1 MRGSSPRAATRVH
14 RVATRAGAAVTAARA
29 GTQRPPDPSSSPDFT
44 ADDFPVE
51 PGLQC
56 DIVMKGGITSGVVYP
71 LAVCELA
78 TTFRL
83 RSVGGASAGA
93 IAAAAAVA
101 AELGRR
107 STLPV
112 PTTATTATTATASTT
127 ATTPTGSTAPPAPT
141 RVQAVAASV
150 RGPGPGA
157 DALPPGFLGLAR
169 FPALLTQTQ
178 SDGRSLLFHLFRPQP
193 QARRLF
199 GLLSAVL
206 EQKTAMPAEPSRL
219 RQLRAVV
226 AVVAHAATKAP
237 IRSLLGV
244 LLGLALVVLGVIGL
258 TLRPDTAGPVVIA
271 ALVLAVVVGLVACV
285 VGLALALLSG
295 VLADLGR
302 LPSVGFGMSS
312 GRGADDTAL
321 ALTPWLYRRL
331 QELAGRPY
339 ERPLTFGDL
348 RPDELELKMM
358 TTNLSRAQPMP
369 MPWNDDVYFF
379 EPAEF
384 EALFGPVVVR
394 AMVEHPP
401 PLPSGP
407 VAALTREVL
416 LRHAGSKRPFPRAD
430 DLPIIVATRM
440 SLSFPLLISAIPLY
454 AVDNESNAT
463 VAYHEALRARRKERP
478 DATAAELSEAVA
490 ERPVFDVNWF
500 SDGGLTAN
508 LPVQFFDSVLP
519 TRPTF
524 AIDLAPFSDDH
535 PRSPDE
541 RDNSYLPSV
550 NQGGG
555 HRRTA
560 RWAPKPLSALFS
572 FGLSLVETARTW
584 VDQASLTMPGYRD
597 RVVTVYQDG
606 AEGGINLAM
615 PPELV
620 TALSQRGR
628 FAAARLVDR
637 FGPGEPGWANHR
649 WIRYRTSTAAL
660 SDWLAAFTK
669 GYTNQQP
676 PFYDALL
683 SDPDSQPCYRVSGD
697 KLDAIRARTR
707 GLQAEVVGWAADPAD
722 AFTANRPQQP
732 PVLRLVPPPDGGS

>member
-1 MRGSSPRAATRVH
+1 MVVPAEERPSRAPV
-14 RVATRAGAAVTAARA
+14 
-29 GTQRPPDPSSSPDFT
+29 RPSGSPDFV
-44 ADDFPVE
+44 AADFPGD
-51 PGLQC
+51 PALHC

-78 TTFRL
+78 TTYRL

-101 AELGRR
+101 AEMGRR
-107 STLPV
+107 SVLPHPRPPTTGPGTTTPGEPIVATAPSPV
-112 PTTATTATTATASTT
+112 PAE
-127 ATTPTGSTAPPAPT
+127 
-141 RVQAVAASV
+141 
-150 RGPGPGA
+150 PGA
-157 DALPPGFLGLAR
+157 LPRGFLGLAQ
-169 FPALLTQTQ
+169 FPKLLAESQP
-178 SDGRSLLFHLFRPQP
+178 DGRSLLFHLFRPQP
-193 QARRLF
+193 GAERLF

-206 EQKTAMPAEPSRL
+206 EQKTELPDKPSRVQ
-219 RQLRAVV
+219 QLRAVL
-226 AVVAHAATKAP
+226 AVVAHATAKAP

-244 LLGLALVVLGVIGL
+244 LLGLTLLVVAILGLVRLPSGSS
-258 TLRPDTAGPVVIA
+258 T
-271 ALVLAVVVGLVACV
+271 VLAVALALAIAVGALATTVGLVI
-285 VGLALALLSG
+285 ALLSG

-302 LPSVGFGMSS
+302 LPSMGFGMSS
-312 GRGADDTAL
+312 GRGTDDSQL

-331 QELAGRPY
+331 QDLAGRSY
-339 ERPLTFGDL
+339 DRPLTFGDL
-348 RPDELELKMM
+348 QADELKLQMM
-358 TTNLSRAQPMP
+358 TTNLSRAQPMA
-369 MPWNDDVYFF
+369 MPWNDDIYFF

-384 EALFGPVVVR
+384 EKLFGEVVVR
-394 AMVEHPP
+394 AMIDHPP
-401 PLPSGP
+401 PLPSGR
-407 VAALTREVL
+407 VGRRIREVL
-416 LRHAGSKRPFPRAD
+416 LVHAGTKRPFPRAA
-430 DLPIIVATRM
+430 DLPLIVATRM
-440 SLSFPLLISAIPLY
+440 SLSFPLLIAAVPLY
-454 AVDNESNAT
+454 ALDYTGANLEYVKAVREWRQQ
-463 VAYHEALRARRKERP
+463 HP
-478 DATAAELSEAVA
+478 DADLAEHAAGVT

-519 TRPTF
+519 SRPTF

-541 RDNSYLPSV
+541 RDNSYLPLV

-637 FGPGEPGWANHR
+637 FGPGGGGWPNHR
-649 WIRYRTSTAAL
+649 WVRYRTSTAAL
-660 SDWLAAFTK
+660 SDWLAAFER
-669 GYTNQQP
+669 GYTVQP

-683 SDPDSQPCYRVSGD
+683 DDPDEQPSYRVSGE
-697 KLDAIRARTR
+697 KLAAVRKRTE
-707 GLQAEVVGWAADPAD
+707 GLRTEIADWATDPDD

-732 PVLRLVPPPDGGS
+732 PILRLVPPTDGVP

>member
-1 MRGSSPRAATRVH
+1 MSTSSRER
-14 RVATRAGAAVTAARA
+14 RLD
-29 GTQRPPDPSSSPDFT
+29 PPEFT
-44 ADDFPVE
+44 ADDFPSD
-51 PGLQC
+51 PLLQC

-78 TTFRL
+78 TTYRL

-101 AELGRR
+101 AEMGRR
-107 STLPV
+107 SVLARPAAAAAPADASPGAAAAPAAADTLP
-112 PTTATTATTATASTT
+112 
-127 ATTPTGSTAPPAPT
+127 
-141 RVQAVAASV
+141 R
-150 RGPGPGA
+150 
-157 DALPPGFLGLAR
+157 GFLGLAQ
-169 FPALLTQTQ
+169 FPRLLAENQP
-178 SDGRSLLFHLFRPQP
+178 DGRSLLFHLFRPQP
-193 QARRLF
+193 EATRLF

-206 EQKTAMPAEPSRL
+206 EQKTRLPDKPSKV
-219 RQLRAVV
+219 RQLGAAM
-226 AVVAHAATKAP
+226 AVVAHATRKAP
-237 IRSLLGV
+237 IRSLAGV
-244 LLGLALVVLGVIGL
+244 VLGLTLVVLGIVGL
-258 TLRPDTAGPVVIA
+258 FRLPSGSSPVVVVTL
-271 ALVLAVVVGLVACV
+271 ALAIVVGVLATK
-285 VGLALALLSG
+285 VGLAIALLSG

-312 GRGADDTAL
+312 GRGADDSQL

-339 ERPLTFGDL
+339 DRPLTFGHL
-348 RPDELELKMM
+348 QADELQLQMM
-358 TTNLSRAQPMP
+358 TTNLSRAQPMA

-384 EALFGPVVVR
+384 EKLFGPVVVET
-394 AMVEHPP
+394 MVDHPP

-407 VAALTREVL
+407 VARRTREVL
-416 LRHAGSKRPFPRAD
+416 LRHAGTKRPFPRAA

-440 SLSFPLLISAIPLY
+440 SLSFPLLISAVPLY
-454 AVDNESNAT
+454 ALDYSGANL
-463 VAYHEALRARRKERP
+463 AYVEAVRAWRRQHP
-478 DATAAELSEAVA
+478 DAGLDEHAAAVTQ
-490 ERPVFDVNWF
+490 RPVFDVNWF

-519 TRPTF
+519 SRPTF

-535 PRSPDE
+535 PRSADE
-541 RDNSYLPSV
+541 RDNSYLPLV

-555 HRRTA
+555 HRRTS

-572 FGLSLVETARTW
+572 FGASLMETARTW

-597 RVVTVYQDG
+597 RVVTVYQNG

-620 TALSQRGR
+620 AALSQRGR
-628 FAAARLVDR
+628 FAAARLVER
-637 FGPGEPGWANHR
+637 FGPDGEGWPNHK

-660 SDWLAAFTK
+660 SDWLAAFDR
-669 GYTNQQP
+669 GYTVQQP
-676 PFYDALL
+676 PYYDALL
-683 SDPDSQPCYRVSGD
+683 DDADEQPSYRISGEKLAAARERTERLRTAIADWATEPD
-697 KLDAIRARTR
+697 
-707 GLQAEVVGWAADPAD
+707 D

-732 PVLRLVPPPDGGS
+732 PILRLVPPTDGGS